1 MPAIS
6 AFKNHSIHWVREHT
20 TPALRSQLIAFW
32 RENGAIQEAFE
43 AWRRTLEVTCVAF
56 DEAGQIAGISSVYAA
71 IFPGSGAPYWF
82 YRTFIR
88 PDCRDIGL
96 APRLFAC
103 THEQLALAYAEDPL
117 APVGMM
123 VISENPKLETPAG
136 IRISQRAG
144 LTHLGY
150 TDSGQSIWHR
160 LFEPAME
167 LPRHD

>member
-1 MPAIS
+1 MA
-6 AFKNHSIHWVREHT
+6 V
-20 TPALRSQLIAFW
+20 
-32 RENGAIQEAFE
+32 
-43 AWRRTLEVTCVAF
+43 
-56 DEAGQIAGISSVYAA
+56 DESGRIAGVSSVYAA
-71 IFPGSGAPYWF
+71 CFPGTGAPYWF

-103 THEQLALAYAEDPL
+103 THEQLALAYGDEPE

-150 TDSGQSIWHR
+150 NDLGQSIWHR
-160 LFEPAME
+160 LFREVAA
-167 LPRHD
+167 